1 MNAPHEHDP
10 QRRPHSIVM
19 DVDPPQ
25 AFRWLEGNTHNR
37 PVNRLHVERL
47 ARDMKAGRWRLTH
60 QGIAFDTTGLLID
73 GQHRLWAII
82 EANVTVKIRVFFNE
96 PAENR
101 HVLDTGERRSNLD
114 VLNITGEVGEV
125 NNMLLAT
132 LRFMLSGLASRSKRQ
147 TPGEEAEH
155 LARHRS
161 ALDFAVEHFARA
173 PAQGVATSEVRAVI
187 ARAFYS
193 GNHGRLI
200 HFCDVL
206 RSGLS
211 TGESD
216 HIIVALRDFL
226 VQPRR
231 ADKGEASRRMRYA
244 KTEWALA
251 SFLDG
256 RMPKRLCASD
266 FELFPLPEEVEKE
279 HPPVSGEAA

>member
-1 MNAPHEHDP
+1 MIVPNDS
-10 QRRPHSIVM
+10 QRGPYNVVM
-19 DVDPPQ
+19 DVDPAQ
-25 AFRWLEGNTHNR
+25 AFRWLDGNTHNR
-37 PVNRLHVERL
+37 PASQQHVERL

-82 EANVTVKIRVFFNE
+82 EANVTVTLRVFYNE
-96 PAENR
+96 PADNR

-114 VLNITGEVGEV
+114 VLSITGVAGEV
-125 NNMLLAT
+125 DRMLLAT
-132 LRFMLSGLASRSKRQ
+132 LRSMIAGLSARPIRQ
-147 TPGEEAEH
+147 TPGEEAEQ
-155 LARHRS
+155 LALHRN
-161 ALDFAVEHFARA
+161 ALDFSVKHLPRA
-173 PAQGVATSEVRAVI
+173 PAKGIATSEIRAVI
-187 ARAFYS
+187 ARAFYA
-193 GNHGRLI
+193 GDNTRLI

-216 HIIVALRDFL
+216 HLIVALRDFL

-231 ADKGEASRRMRYA
+231 NERGDASRRVRYA

-256 RMPKRLCASD
+256 RKPKRLCGSD
-266 FELFPLPEEVEKE
+266 YELFPLPEEYARWRE
-279 HPPVSGEAA
+279 SEAAGVA

>member
-1 MNAPHEHDP
+1 M
-10 QRRPHSIVM
+10 
-19 DVDPPQ
+19 
-25 AFRWLEGNTHNR
+25 
-37 PVNRLHVERL
+37 
-47 ARDMKAGRWRLTH
+47 
-60 QGIAFDTTGLLID
+60 
-73 GQHRLWAII
+73 
-82 EANVTVKIRVFFNE
+82 
-96 PAENR
+96 
-101 HVLDTGERRSNLD
+101 
-114 VLNITGEVGEV
+114 GEV

-132 LRFMLSGLASRSKRQ
+132 LRFMLSGWASRSKRQ

-161 ALDFAVEHFARA
+161 ALDFALEHFARA
-173 PAQGVATSEVRAVI
+173 PARGVATSEVRAAI

-193 GNHGRLI
+193 GDHARLI

-231 ADKGEASRRMRYA
+231 ADKGEASRRVRYA

-256 RMPKRLCASD
+256 RLPKRLCVSEC
-266 FELFPLPEEVEKE
+266 ELFPLPEEFERE
-279 HPPVSGEAA
+279 HPPVSGDAT